1 VGCGGLEGGD
11 GCGLWCA
18 LFVFVALQHFFDE
31 EGDGTLS
38 LGNSGDFGS
47 GCEDAEGRIDGD
59 LFDSL
64 RFGLC
69 GLEFGKVKARDLET
83 VEEQTGAAGI
93 DLVRGDAL
101 NDLADRGLDGGAVF
115 GQREGEGGGAAA
127 SMARVLNWFTCGVVV
142 VAELLLAE
150 AWAGAAV
157 AVGEDVAALV
167 LFGGCYGVLHG
178 SGPLSRQM
186 CAKSSKEKT

>member
-1 VGCGGLEGGD
+1 
-11 GCGLWCA
+11 LWCA

-69 GLEFGKVKARDLET
+69 GLEFGKVKARYLEA
-83 VEEQTGAAGI
+83 VEEQTGTAGI

-101 NDLADRGLDGGAVF
+101 DDLTNRGLDGRAVF

-127 SMARVLNWFTCGVVV
+127 SMARVVDRLACGVVV
-142 VAELLLAE
+142 VAEVFAAQ
-150 AWAGAAV
+150 AWAGAA
-157 AVGEDVAALV
+157 ASVGEDVAALV
-167 LFGGCYGVLHG
+167 LFGSRCGVLHG
-178 SGPLSRQM
+178 F
-186 CAKSSKEKT
+186 